1 MIESSYLAKKRLV
14 RFPDLVL
21 FLLKSEKFK
30 DDQSS
35 KTIFLK
41 PYGVEEK
48 ITICSYKLPDRHCE
62 FYHDHRARIV
72 GIMLICILLLGR
84 SKSPM
89 NVGFGKDIV
98 TGAYKVVLMYLYDR
112 IATKTLIKTHVFN
125 LSNGERRCIYF
136 PYVENQFNID
146 KISTF
151 ANGSLHWLNNNQ
163 TITAL
168 DLHTELF
175 YEVLTKLLHQ
185 ILQQSVFMEPK
196 RSLMPM

>member
-72 GIMLICILLLGR
+72 GYCDGL
-84 SKSPM
+84 
-89 NVGFGKDIV
+89 
-98 TGAYKVVLMYLYDR
+98 A
-112 IATKTLIKTHVFN
+112 
-125 LSNGERRCIYF
+125 CIYHLG
-136 PYVENQFNID
+136 YIYIIN
-146 KISTF
+146 T
-151 ANGSLHWLNNNQ
+151 
-163 TITAL
+163 TIRK
-168 DLHTELF
+168 F
-175 YEVLTKLLHQ
+175 R
-185 ILQQSVFMEPK
+185 ILSPDFL
-196 RSLMPM
+196 RNYAFLSGT